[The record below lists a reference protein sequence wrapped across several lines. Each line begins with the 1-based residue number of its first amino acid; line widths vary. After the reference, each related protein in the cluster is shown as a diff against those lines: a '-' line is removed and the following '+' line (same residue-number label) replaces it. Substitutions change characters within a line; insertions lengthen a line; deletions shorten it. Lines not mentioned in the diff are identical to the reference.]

1 MHMKTVLL
9 MLGLALTFQARAQLF
24 LTQTGETRFF
34 SKAPL
39 EDISAINKKT
49 GAVLNTQNGDVVVR
63 VPITEFQF
71 PNKLMQEH
79 FNENYLESD
88 KFPYAMFRGKLQD
101 VPDLSKPGS
110 YDVSAKGSFD
120 LHGVKLDRVL
130 KGKLVVD
137 GEKITLTSEFQVAL
151 VDHKI
156 DIPKIVFQKI
166 AETVDVRNTFVLVK
180 K

>member
-1 MHMKTVLL
+1 MKTVLL

-101 VPDLSKPGS
+101 VPD
-110 YDVSAKGSFD
+110 
-120 LHGVKLDRVL
+120 
-130 KGKLVVD
+130 
-137 GEKITLTSEFQVAL
+137 
-151 VDHKI
+151 
-156 DIPKIVFQKI
+156 
-166 AETVDVRNTFVLVK
+166 
-180 K
+180 